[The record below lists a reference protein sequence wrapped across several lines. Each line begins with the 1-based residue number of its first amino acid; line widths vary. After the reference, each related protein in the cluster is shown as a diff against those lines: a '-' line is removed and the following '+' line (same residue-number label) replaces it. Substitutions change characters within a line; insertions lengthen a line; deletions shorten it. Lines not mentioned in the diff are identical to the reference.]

1 MSVGLWIGVIVA
13 VMAGVFGVLYSVRAE
28 GRGKKK

>member
-1 MSVGLWIGVIVA
+1 MSAGLWIGVIVA
-13 VMAGVFGVLYSVRAE
+13 IVVGVGGVLYSVYAE